1 MVFLVF
7 LCFFNVFALVVVW
20 ELWRGLGISGKL
32 PDALGDS
39 GMLWGGS
46 VRLVKGQ
53 MLSLNH
59 QHQTA
64 TKAKTLKKLRKT
76 TKTIDLTNDHSKN
89 IEKTKKNQKNHRF
102 QQLSQPRTLDLT
114 PIVYEI
120 YGFFC
125 FSWFFPCFCIGSC

>member
-7 LCFFNVFALVVVW
+7 LGFFHVFALVVVW

-59 QHQTA
+59 QPL
-64 TKAKTLKKLRKT
+64 TL
-76 TKTIDLTNDHSKN
+76 NP
-89 IEKTKKNQKNHRF
+89 
-102 QQLSQPRTLDLT
+102 QP
-114 PIVYEI
+114 I
-120 YGFFC
+120 Y
-125 FSWFFPCFCIGSC
+125 P